1 MDQYN
6 ENEKLLDKHMVG
18 TVVVAC
24 IDFRFRA
31 QLQKALL
38 EACGVSDYDLIKLA
52 GGAKNISSP
61 DKDARREIVF
71 DDIALALRAHHA
83 NKIILLNHQNC
94 GKYASEG
101 HVFADSAAEKIFH
114 EQELRRAGELATSQF
129 GGTEI
134 VLGYVWV
141 GDNDKV
147 AISLV

>member
-1 MDQYN
+1 MNQDN
-6 ENEKLLDKHMVG
+6 DNEKLLGKHKVS

-24 IDFRFRA
+24 IDFRFRK
-31 QLQKALL
+31 QLQEAIS

-71 DDIALALRAHHA
+71 DDISLALQAHHA
-83 NKIILLNHQNC
+83 ERIILLNHQNC

-101 HVFADSAAEKIFH
+101 HVFADLAEERTFH

-129 GGTEI
+129 KDAKI

-141 GDNDKV
+141 DDNDKV
-147 AISLV
+147 AISLI